1 MLYETVA
8 NIFSMQIY
16 TLQKEVSFSFP
27 VAEYD
32 LLINFKSIL
41 EFIFKT
47 FFKNSH
53 MLKLTRLNLSTS
65 QWTCVQSD

>member
-32 LLINFKSIL
+32 LLINF
-41 EFIFKT
+41 
-47 FFKNSH
+47 
-53 MLKLTRLNLSTS
+53 
-65 QWTCVQSD
+65 